1 VTTTPPGS
9 RKPIIVSWQ
18 GTNRT
23 SLESV
28 RLFVSDG
35 RLRASGRLIV
45 ASEMPYS
52 ASFEFTAARSGDVG
66 RGLLRTTAADT
77 ERSISVGRTE
87 DGIWLIDDGNGAV
100 ARNEFEGAVD
110 VDVAGSVTFTALPIR
125 RLGLHRKAAEVELP
139 VLYVSMPDL
148 AVSLVRQ
155 TYRTVAITAEGAIIN
170 YTDAH
175 RSADIAVDKD
185 GLPVTYPD
193 VAQRL

>member
-9 RKPIIVSWQ
+9 RKPIIVTWQ

-45 ASEMPYS
+45 ANETPYS
-52 ASFEFTAARSGDVG
+52 ASFEFTAARRGDVG

-87 DGIWLIDDGNGAV
+87 DGIWLIDDGNGAT

-125 RLGLHRKAAEVELP
+125 RLGLHRRAAEVELP

-148 AVSLVRQ
+148 AVKLVRQ
-155 TYRTVAITAEGAIIN
+155 TYRTVEITDEGAIVN
-170 YTDAH
+170 YTDAN
-175 RSADIAVDKD
+175 RSADIVVDKD
-185 GLPVTYPD
+185 GLPITYPE

>member
-1 VTTTPPGS
+1 MTTPPGS
-9 RKPIIVSWQ
+9 RKPIILTWQ

-45 ASEMPYS
+45 AGDDPYS
-52 ASFEFTAARSGDVG
+52 ASFEFTAARSGNVG
-66 RGLLRTTAADT
+66 RGLLRTTTAGT

-87 DGIWLIDDGNGAV
+87 DGIWLIDDGNGAT

-125 RLGLHRKAAEVELP
+125 RLGLHRKPAEVVLP
-139 VLYVSMPDL
+139 VLYVSMPEL
-148 AVSLVRQ
+148 AITLVRQ
-155 TYRTVAITAEGAIIN
+155 TYRTVEITDDGAVIN
-170 YTDAH
+170 YTDAN
-175 RSADIAVDKD
+175 RSADIVVDKD
-185 GLPVTYPD
+185 GLPLTYPEL
-193 VAQRL
+193 ARRL

>member
-9 RKPIIVSWQ
+9 RKPIIVTWQ

-45 ASEMPYS
+45 ASETPYS

-87 DGIWLIDDGNGAV
+87 DGIWLIDDGNGAT

-110 VDVAGSVTFTALPIR
+110 VDVAGAVTFTALPIR
-125 RLGLHRKAAEVELP
+125 RLGLHRRAGEVELP
-139 VLYVSMPDL
+139 VLY
-148 AVSLVRQ
+148 SLVRQ
-155 TYRTVAITAEGAIIN
+155 TYRTVSITDTGAIIN

-185 GLPVTYPD
+185 GLPLTYPD